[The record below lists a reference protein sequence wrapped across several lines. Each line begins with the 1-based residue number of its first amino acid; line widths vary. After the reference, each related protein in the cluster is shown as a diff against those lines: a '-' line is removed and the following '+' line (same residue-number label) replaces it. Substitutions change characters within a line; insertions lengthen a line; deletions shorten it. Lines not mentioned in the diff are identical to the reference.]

1 LAVTPRL
8 KPYAFLIDPM
18 LARALKR
25 LKRRDGIPE
34 GEAIRRALAKFLT
47 SEGIMPTKRR
57 QPAKARSATKR

>member
-8 KPYAFLIDPM
+8 KPYAFLIDPV

-34 GEAIRRALAKFLT
+34 GEAIRRSLAKFLT
-47 SEGIMPTKRR
+47 SEGVMPAKRR
-57 QPAKARSATKR
+57 EPAKARSTTKR